1 MSAVQGFK
9 HYMHRFATSEHS
21 SHYVALSFSIG
32 TFINILLG
40 FLPGVSLLLVLPIIF
55 IFEKLSKLAALIAL
69 FCWNGL
75 TLIPVYVLSYS
86 LGNTLFGP
94 MPHIEYNNIKQLLS
108 MSGDVILLFLV
119 GNAILGGIIAVAS
132 YYLVKALVTWYR
144 RKYAG
149 TSTSS

>member
-1 MSAVQGFK
+1 MSTLQVLK
-9 HYMHRFATSEHS
+9 HYIHRFAISEHS

-55 IFEKLSKLAALIAL
+55 IFGKLSKLAALVAL
-69 FCWNGL
+69 LCWNGL
-75 TLIPVYVLSYS
+75 TLIPVYILSYA

-94 MPHIEYNNIKQLLS
+94 LPQIEYNSIRQIFS
-108 MSGDVILLFLV
+108 MSGNVILLFLA
-119 GNAILGGIIAVAS
+119 GNALLGGMIALAS
-132 YYLVKALVTWYR
+132 YYLVKALVSWYR

-149 TSTSS
+149 TSASS